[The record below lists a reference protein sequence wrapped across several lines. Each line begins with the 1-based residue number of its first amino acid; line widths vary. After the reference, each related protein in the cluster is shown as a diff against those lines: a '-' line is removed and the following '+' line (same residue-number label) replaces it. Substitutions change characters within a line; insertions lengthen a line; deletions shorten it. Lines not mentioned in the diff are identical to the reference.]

1 MDEIFMNEFRPPDD
15 SMIEFILNTS
25 LALGYISKRDDLD
38 ADASLVLERASHS
51 IKVMLAMAVGGHFLF
66 TSEAKHADALAD
78 LASRLY
84 DHLVLSG
91 VPGASDFD
99 IEALHAFHA
108 YREEGP
114 NVDDLPFPES
124 F

>member
-15 SMIEFILNTS
+15 SMIEFILATS
-25 LALGYISKRDDLD
+25 LALGFISQRDDINADD
-38 ADASLVLERASHS
+38 ALVLERAAHS

-66 TSEAKHADALAD
+66 TNEAKHADALAD

-91 VPGASDFD
+91 VEGASDFD
-99 IEALHAFHA
+99 IEALRAFQA

-114 NVDDLPFPES
+114 DVDELPFPES